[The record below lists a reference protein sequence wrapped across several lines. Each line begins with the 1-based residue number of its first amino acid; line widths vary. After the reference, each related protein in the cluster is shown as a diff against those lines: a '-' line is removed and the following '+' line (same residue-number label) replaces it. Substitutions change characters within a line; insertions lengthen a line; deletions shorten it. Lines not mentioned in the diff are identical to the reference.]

1 MHLSTTSALFLTGL
15 IANEPAPVPQEE
27 SAAAPADEARAETV
41 VSGRKRD
48 EPLDQLPASAT
59 VIPADQ
65 LDAAGTGDVR
75 DAALRV
81 PNLILTEFSS
91 RRLSFPYVRG
101 IGSGIGEPAVVTYV
115 DDVPQFGFG
124 GTNLPL
130 LGVEQ
135 VEFLRGPQ
143 SLYGRNALGGLI
155 HVRTAPPS
163 PEGAGEVSLTAGNN
177 GVAEGR
183 IHWSG
188 PVSEDGPW
196 ISGSGLIRRRDGF
209 SDNTITGND
218 VDDRDELFGRA
229 QVLWA
234 PSDDSQL
241 RLTLQAER
249 SRNGGFV
256 LSDLNGLENNPFTI
270 SQDFEGVTERD
281 VFSPT
286 LTFDH
291 SLEDAEFTSIT
302 SLQDSEVLETSDFDF
317 SPIDGVRRTTI
328 EESQFLYQELRLAS
342 ADDKPVEL
350 SDDLA
355 LEWVAGASV
364 FSADSDRSAANDFRP
379 GGAGIL
385 FPPTNVGL
393 DNAVGQFDDFGYS
406 LYAHGNLLIG
416 DQLEVGAGLR
426 YEYQEAEASIA
437 RTFDPGGFVVP
448 VSNVD
453 DERDFD
459 EVLPDASIAFHVDE
473 ETTTYFR
480 VAKGFKA
487 GGFNLTAPAGS
498 EGFDPETTW
507 SYELG
512 LKKDFAEGRLHTN
525 LAAFWID
532 WEDMQL
538 SLFDANSGGFVQ
550 NVGESSSSGVEFE
563 LGFDATE
570 ELSLFASLGWL
581 DTEFKQYVDT
591 FGTDVTGNELPF
603 APDTTYSLGAQ
614 YTKQLDDERSWYVR
628 GEFLD
633 IGTFYYD
640 AGNRGSE
647 AYELLNLRAGYDHR
661 HWGLSVWARNALD
674 ENYEPVAFQPS
685 PVDPTFFVGEN
696 GAPRLIGATLS
707 LRF

>member
-1 MHLSTTSALFLTGL
+1 M
-15 IANEPAPVPQEE
+15 
-27 SAAAPADEARAETV
+27 
-41 VSGRKRD
+41 
-48 EPLDQLPASAT
+48 
-59 VIPADQ
+59 
-65 LDAAGTGDVR
+65 
-75 DAALRV
+75 
-81 PNLILTEFSS
+81 
-91 RRLSFPYVRG
+91 
-101 IGSGIGEPAVVTYV
+101 
-115 DDVPQFGFG
+115 
-124 GTNLPL
+124 
-130 LGVEQ
+130 
-135 VEFLRGPQ
+135 
-143 SLYGRNALGGLI
+143 
-155 HVRTAPPS
+155 
-163 PEGAGEVSLTAGNN
+163 
-177 GVAEGR
+177 
-183 IHWSG
+183 
-188 PVSEDGPW
+188 SEDGPW

-416 DQLEVGAGLR
+416 DQLEQRGVTQRSAQQR
-426 YEYQEAEASIA
+426 EKQ
-437 RTFDPGGFVVP
+437 GGR
-448 VSNVD
+448 S
-453 DERDFD
+453 
-459 EVLPDASIAFHVDE
+459 SQ
-473 ETTTYFR
+473 
-480 VAKGFKA
+480 
-487 GGFNLTAPAGS
+487 
-498 EGFDPETTW
+498 TW
-507 SYELG
+507 T
-512 LKKDFAEGRLHTN
+512 R
-525 LAAFWID
+525 
-532 WEDMQL
+532 
-538 SLFDANSGGFVQ
+538 
-550 NVGESSSSGVEFE
+550 
-563 LGFDATE
+563 
-570 ELSLFASLGWL
+570 
-581 DTEFKQYVDT
+581 
-591 FGTDVTGNELPF
+591 
-603 APDTTYSLGAQ
+603 AQ
-614 YTKQLDDERSWYVR
+614 
-628 GEFLD
+628 
-633 IGTFYYD
+633 
-640 AGNRGSE
+640 
-647 AYELLNLRAGYDHR
+647 HR
-661 HWGLSVWARNALD
+661 W
-674 ENYEPVAFQPS
+674 S
-685 PVDPTFFVGEN
+685 P
-696 GAPRLIGATLS
+696 L
-707 LRF
+707 